1 LNGKRRWYFGKF
13 FLGFFQQINL
23 ETIHWLLQTYLFP
36 AVHQIQLHLWGNIS
50 TSITYTT
57 EGWFTDS
64 QTIII
69 NAIPANGDK
78 SNFLHIRWKFAPNEY
93 IP

>member
-1 LNGKRRWYFGKF
+1 MEKEDGTLVSSSWDFFNKSTWKLFIDCYRPIYFR
-13 FLGFFQQINL
+13 
-23 ETIHWLLQTYLFP
+23 LF
-36 AVHQIQLHLWGNIS
+36 IRSSCIYSWGNIPT

-78 SNFLHIRWKFAPNEY
+78 SNFLYIRWKFAPNE
-93 IP
+93 